1 MNDRT
6 LPADECL
13 CDNKTQLAC
22 PIHGVDRRP
31 KAVHDE
37 QRCRLIWIIAKSGEC
52 VVGFAG
58 GSFMAFTDAA
68 GAAWTLRQWADG
80 IERDG
85 QTEKTP

>member
-1 MNDRT
+1 MAEAPT
-6 LPADECL
+6 SE
-13 CDNKTQLAC
+13 K
-22 PIHGVDRRP
+22 RP

-37 QRCRLIWIIAKSGEC
+37 TRCRLTWIIAKSGEC

-58 GSFMAFTDAA
+58 GSYMAFTSAA

-85 QTEKTP
+85 ENEKVKP

>member
-1 MNDRT
+1 MST
-6 LPADECL
+6 LPDE
-13 CDNKTQLAC
+13 K
-22 PIHGVDRRP
+22 RP

-37 QRCRLIWIIAKSGEC
+37 TRCRLTWIIAKSGEC

-58 GSFMAFTDAA
+58 GSYMAFTNAA

-85 QTEKTP
+85 EVKP